1 MIRFGLGLL
10 LIAVAICLFVP
21 WRYHRKKAKAAADI
35 SSTARYNGGFDADE
49 KASFFKIATFASLI
63 LGMLFIMWSTVRIVP
78 ANAVGIPTEVGKI
91 QEPINSGFHLVKPW
105 TKINTFSTRVQE
117 LSMLRAEDEGDKTK
131 DDSIEVRGSDGYKMN
146 VDITIRYF
154 INPASAAKLFR
165 LYGSED
171 GIKQGVVRPEARES
185 VRIAFA
191 KFTSEEGY
199 TNKREPISADVFA
212 DIQKRIA
219 KYGLTLDTVN
229 IRNVAPD
236 KTLADAISNRAA
248 AREKSLQAE
257 IEQQR
262 LETEAQTRL
271 NVAITDAETARE
283 KAAGEADAN
292 VILADSV
299 TPELLELKRLE
310 ALAQANTIYVP
321 DNAQILVGAGV
332 K

>member
-1 MIRFGLGLL
+1 MFRFGLGLL
-10 LIAVAICLFVP
+10 LMAVAFVLFWV
-21 WRYHRKKAKAAADI
+21 WLSYRKRAKAEAAVDTTRRSYEF
-35 SSTARYNGGFDADE
+35 SSAD
-49 KASFFKIATFASLI
+49 KASGVGIATTITLI
-63 LGMLFIMWSTVRIVP
+63 LGLLFIVWSTVRIVP

-91 QEPINSGFHLVKPW
+91 QDPINSGFHFVKPW

-117 LSMLRAEDEGDKTK
+117 LSMLRAADEGDKAK

-219 KYGLTLDTVN
+219 RYGLTLDTVN
-229 IRNVAPD
+229 LHNVAPD
-236 KTLADAISNRAA
+236 PTLAQAISDRAA
-248 AREKSLQAE
+248 AREKALQAN
-257 IEQQR
+257 IEQER
-262 LETEAQTRL
+262 LQTEAQTRL
-271 NVAITDAETARE
+271 NVAKTDAETARE

-310 ALAQANTIYVP
+310 ALAKANTIYVP